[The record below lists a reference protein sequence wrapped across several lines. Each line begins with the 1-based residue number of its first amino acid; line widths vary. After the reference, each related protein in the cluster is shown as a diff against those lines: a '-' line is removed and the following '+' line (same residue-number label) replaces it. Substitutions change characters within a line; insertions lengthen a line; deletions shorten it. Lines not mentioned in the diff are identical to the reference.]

1 MTKLVGSHYFQVR
14 AFRGAHGPFF
24 VVVEVCVARYS
35 GGTREKGVCESS
47 TSSVERATVSVVV
60 ALEVDDDI
68 CVTAGNL
75 PEPQRRD
82 AAPLIE
88 ALMKARLCWLCDN
101 GFVRVYPITFHDTS
115 VFGHFNPNVLNSA
128 GFRRLELLVLAAVS
142 LSRKMSL
149 LPHRGACIFLT
160 VLRSKIPVTGSPT
173 NCWKFLIAFSLSAGL
188 CC

>member
-88 ALMKARLCWLCDN
+88 ALMRPAYA
-101 GFVRVYPITFHDTS
+101 G
-115 VFGHFNPNVLNSA
+115 SA
-128 GFRRLELLVLAAVS
+128 TMGSSACTQSPSTILQFLA
-142 LSRKMSL
+142 
-149 LPHRGACIFLT
+149 I
-160 VLRSKIPVTGSPT
+160 
-173 NCWKFLIAFSLSAGL
+173 LILMF
-188 CC
+188 

>member
-88 ALMKARLCWLCDN
+88 GVDEGPPMLALRQW
-101 GFVRVYPITFHDTS
+101 VRPRV
-115 VFGHFNPNVLNSA
+115 PNH
-128 GFRRLELLVLAAVS
+128 
-142 LSRKMSL
+142 
-149 LPHRGACIFLT
+149 LPRY
-160 VLRSKIPVTGSPT
+160 
-173 NCWKFLIAFSLSAGL
+173 FSFWPF
-188 CC
+188 